1 MKLDK
6 PKFSFEISEEQQR
19 RALRVFPYYGQRRAV
34 MSVILDEIM
43 DMVEQ
48 HGQIVFGVILDCDGS
63 ARECIPSLSKVERT
77 VKKIGKP

>member
-1 MKLDK
+1 MSDK

-34 MSVILDEIM
+34 MSIILDELM

-48 HGQIVFGVILDCDGS
+48 HGQMVFGIILDNDESLRG
-63 ARECIPSLSKVERT
+63 CIPSLRKVERT
-77 VKKIGKP
+77 VKKIGKS

>member
-1 MKLDK
+1 MSDK

-34 MSVILDEIM
+34 MSIVLDEIM

-48 HGQIVFGVILDCDGS
+48 HGQIVFGIILEGDVGIRQCV
-63 ARECIPSLSKVERT
+63 PSLAKVERT